1 MNLQLLNPLRW
12 RKSFLFLILGGFVI
26 VWFTFIDTYSIW
38 TRIELGLRKTELKEK
53 KRELKTETLIL
64 KRKIKDLKTDPFL
77 LERIAREE
85 YGMKKEGETVYKIKE
100 VD

>member
-12 RKSFLFLILGGFVI
+12 RKSFLALILGGFLVI
-26 VWFTFIDTYSIW
+26 WFMFIDTYSIW
-38 TRIELGLRKTELKEK
+38 TRIELSQRKAELKAK
-53 KRELKTETLIL
+53 KEQLKTETSIL
-64 KRKIKDLKTDPFL
+64 KKKIEDLKTDPFL

-85 YGMKKEGETVYKIKE
+85 YGMKKEGELIYKIKE

>member
-1 MNLQLLNPLRW
+1 MNYQLLNPLRW
-12 RKSFLFLILGGFVI
+12 RKSFLAFILGGIIV

-38 TRIELGLRKTELKEK
+38 ARIELNQRKAELKEK
-53 KRELKTETLIL
+53 KEQLKNETQVL
-64 KRKIKDLKTDPFL
+64 KQKIENLETDPFL

-85 YGMKKEGETVYKIKE
+85 YGMKKKGETVYKIKE